1 MGGSF
6 AGMLM
11 SALRRNSRSGALA
24 FLCFDRVPGH
34 VPVIFF
40 GCSDFFVGN
49 EMRSRK
55 FSKNLVVPAK
65 AGIHSEAARANSLW
79 IPAFAGTTEGYTRV
93 LPTKYPDEPI
103 F

>member
-1 MGGSF
+1 M
-6 AGMLM
+6 
-11 SALRRNSRSGALA
+11 
-24 FLCFDRVPGH
+24 
-34 VPVIFF
+34 

-65 AGIHSEAARANSLW
+65 AGIHSEVARANSLW

-93 LPTKYPDEPI
+93 LPTKYPDEPYLLAPKPRAQADCKRKARPEDGRQASRSRI
-103 F
+103 ALSLRCFL